1 MILYDKNYNLIGIGK
16 KVLKILG
23 YKNFEEFTS
32 FHNDIDDV
40 TISYS
45 GKDSG
50 TKLIQSVLNG
60 KISGEMVKIKTKE
73 NKTLIVIA
81 KALQIQKKFDDV
93 FYELDLN
100 IQDAIDNNLTKSVS
114 LPELRLPILQGI
126 KQKQIQ
132 NVTRSNQ
139 LNYEVL
145 EKAKNLLGLEMKEYK
160 EYVEIFLQGCK
171 KAEISMQNAII
182 TNNIQAI
189 KNIIAKLKE
198 PAINLHLTPV
208 VKVFNEILNSNS
220 NDINIHL
227 LHTQEILS
235 NLQNTLKR
243 YQDIL

>member
-40 TISYS
+40 AISYS

-126 KQKQIQ
+126 KQKQ

>member
-40 TISYS
+40 AISYS

-132 NVTRSNQ
+132 NATRSNQ